1 METLDRAPFRE
12 VTAIEESKPYG
23 KKLYDVEVDYWRKM
37 SSDSCKEPYKTQPGH
52 VFLLSD
58 AKPESISD
66 IQESKKSWAFLIVT
80 EVSNRSF
87 KVKASKE
94 LQVSNGIQPSL
105 LMVFLINITPN
116 IKIWKAIDNN
126 KSARWKVLFSD
137 NFLKSFK
144 KLKSFRVKMSLL
156 FLLLKLSSGWRPNK
170 RNVEKNCKSSSMI
183 WKKFKVEGIY
193 IVCTTDIEKDRRY
206 MQVLKIWDILPDL
219 DLEIPASWPP
229 ALDVARFEDLSIT
242 EKTPSYLLGDSSA
255 DRSYVEKSN
264 VSESLLLMK
273 FYSLSSGVANF
284 LLSDSEG
291 RELDLPFQLTDQ
303 EMEIVRYNR
312 STFILGRSGTGK
324 TTVLTMKLC
333 QKEQQQRIAE
343 EGFYGVENALSHV
356 FPNNNKVEQSPTGAN
371 MCVLRQL
378 LVTVSAKL
386 CFAVKQHVLHLKSFS
401 SGGNHSG
408 ECSSTD
414 SIDFEDEEAQFNN
427 IPDSFLDIP
436 PNCYPLFITFHK
448 FLMMLDGT
456 LGNSFFE
463 RFLDTSEPRPSSR
476 SVALQT
482 VLRQKEVNLA
492 RFSTSY
498 WPHFNIQLTK
508 KLDPSKVFTEII
520 SHIKGGLGVT
530 EAGDGKLSRGDYV
543 QRSEGRASNL
553 SKEKRE
559 MIYDIFLVYEKKKKK
574 NVEFDV
580 TDFVNDIHRRL
591 RCEKY
596 KGHEMDFVYID
607 EVQDLTVNQIRLFKH
622 VCSNVEEGFVF
633 SGDTAQAIARG
644 IDFRFQDIRH
654 MFYKEFVL
662 ESKRDKHEEREDKG
676 QISKMFHLSQ
686 NFRMHDGILKLSQSI
701 IDLLYHFF
709 PQSIDK
715 LKPETSPICGEA
727 PVLLEP
733 VKNEN
738 IIMKIFESS
747 DTFHGNIVGFGAEQ
761 VILVRDKHARNEIS
775 NQVAKRALVL
785 TILESKG
792 LEFQDVLLYN
802 FFGSSPLQN
811 QWRVIYD
818 YMKEHDLL
826 DSTLPEHFPS
836 FDEDKHNIL
845 CSELKQLYVAVS
857 RTKQRLWVYENM
869 EELSNPMFNYWKRKR
884 LVQFRH
890 FDDSLAREMQAQS
903 NPEEWRS
910 RGMKLYQEDN
920 YEMATM
926 CFQRAGDTY
935 WERRSKAAGL
945 KVMADLKR
953 TSNPVKANAL
963 LKEAGE
969 IFESLGKADS
979 AAQCFFDSGEYK
991 RAANIY
997 LEKCGERGLERAG
1010 KCFSLAGFYEHAADA
1025 YARGKFFSECLTMCL
1040 KGKLF
1045 DRGLEYIKFWK
1056 QQAREEYDLAL
1067 RGKGMDQ
1074 IELDFLESCAFHYHE
1089 VEDNRSKM
1097 KLVKGEMLSGRKI
1110 LNTHLSSISS
1120 KYVWEENIICDLKK
1134 YSEIKKSKKQ
1144 VSIDSLVYFWK
1155 FWMDKIV
1162 YLIEYFGSLQTLDVN
1177 KRSDGDF
1184 FLNYLAVLGE
1194 FHDDL
1199 NPIYLA
1205 LISDADWVSGVDKR
1219 YFLSNGELVT
1229 VDFCQIVSSAKI
1241 YWSSELLSFSTK
1253 ILNKLQVLYE
1263 FMTEKS
1269 DSIFSQSWCLT
1280 QIYVVANCLLES
1292 KCLKLA
1298 YKDLNT
1304 LQNFVNLSTEN
1315 IVACI
1320 FPLDWR
1326 KSLRENMISLR
1337 QNDACESL
1345 LKKVVVDYMSS
1356 KKKLSYGQVGRIA
1369 MIILGT
1375 SNFNNELYA
1384 KLVNNLHC
1392 SSPWKVFIKNICQEP
1407 KEESLPWWFHKA
1419 LDDTYYAN
1427 WEGERDYL
1435 SPDCL
1440 LYLVERLLMWVS
1452 CLQGYVI
1459 TTKSCF
1465 TEWLIHQREDTKF
1478 TSSIRPDVPICFE
1491 VILQFLIDVVRDLL
1505 YDKNT
1510 VVEWIQKSIKDW
1522 EKYYSLLILRLVV
1535 ILCLLYFNFGVCFS
1549 ILLELIWRDYIT
1561 EQLPKE
1567 FCEVLRRLISVQNS
1581 PSINVNL
1588 IEEAFKKIGNPLVV
1602 ASFGIDCSRF
1612 ICSDAIFFDMKGNLC
1627 IDEMLRTLFSK
1638 PHIHVQSSRGQS
1650 EAMVVEAKSYC
1661 SAAPSAYDSNE
1672 ANCSK
1677 LVPHTPGLVTDKV
1690 QNIGNSKQSSLPMD
1704 FDLFWEIIE
1713 GLQLLEKE
1721 GDQRSLSSEASTIKL
1736 DLEKAIGTWTAAW
1749 STYYSNCDDR
1759 GALSA
1764 EVLHMLDETVQLYAV
1779 LDGSEQELRNKI
1791 SIVAE
1796 LSRRLQSRRQTVEPI
1811 LTRLVLEHNSKLARM
1826 QILNQLF
1833 LEHQTRLAWKAKL
1846 NQLVFEHHRNL
1857 AKNAMLNQLVLEH
1870 HTKLARN
1877 LATGD
1882 C

>member
-1 METLDRAPFRE
+1 
-12 VTAIEESKPYG
+12 
-23 KKLYDVEVDYWRKM
+23 M
-37 SSDSCKEPYKTQPGH
+37 SS
-52 VFLLSD
+52 
-58 AKPESISD
+58 
-66 IQESKKSWAFLIVT
+66 
-80 EVSNRSF
+80 
-87 KVKASKE
+87 
-94 LQVSNGIQPSL
+94 
-105 LMVFLINITPN
+105 
-116 IKIWKAIDNN
+116 
-126 KSARWKVLFSD
+126 
-137 NFLKSFK
+137 
-144 KLKSFRVKMSLL
+144 
-156 FLLLKLSSGWRPNK
+156 
-170 RNVEKNCKSSSMI
+170 
-183 WKKFKVEGIY
+183 
-193 IVCTTDIEKDRRY
+193 
-206 MQVLKIWDILPDL
+206 

-386 CFAVKQHVLHLKSFS
+386 CFAVKQLVLHLKSFS

-498 WPHFNIQLTK
+498 WSHFNIQLTK

-520 SHIKGGLGVT
+520 SHIKGRLGVT

-591 RCEKY
+591 RREKY

-622 VCSNVEEGFVF
+622 VCRNVEEGFVF
-633 SGDTAQAIARG
+633 SGDTAQAIAR
-644 IDFRFQDIRH
+644 
-654 MFYKEFVL
+654 
-662 ESKRDKHEEREDKG
+662 
-676 QISKMFHLSQ
+676 
-686 NFRMHDGILKLSQSI
+686 
-701 IDLLYHFF
+701 
-709 PQSIDK
+709 
-715 LKPETSPICGEA
+715 
-727 PVLLEP
+727 
-733 VKNEN
+733 
-738 IIMKIFESS
+738 
-747 DTFHGNIVGFGAEQ
+747 VGFGAEQ
-761 VILVRDKHARNEIS
+761 VILVRDKHAWNEIS

-826 DSTLPEHFPS
+826 DSTLPEHFPR

-953 TSNPVKANAL
+953 TSNPEKANAL

-991 RAANIY
+991 RAARIYLDKCGKPGLERAAECYSLVGCYKHAAEIFESIGKADSAARCFYYLGEYERAANIY

-1097 KLVKGEMLSGRKI
+1097 KLVK
-1110 LNTHLSSISS
+1110 
-1120 KYVWEENIICDLKK
+1120 
-1134 YSEIKKSKKQ
+1134 
-1144 VSIDSLVYFWK
+1144 
-1155 FWMDKIV
+1155 
-1162 YLIEYFGSLQTLDVN
+1162 DVN

-1199 NPIYLA
+1199 NPIYLS
-1205 LISDADWVSGVDKR
+1205 LISDADWPKLVSYADLCGCK
-1219 YFLSNGELVT
+1219 
-1229 VDFCQIVSSAKI
+1229 
-1241 YWSSELLSFSTK
+1241 LSF
-1253 ILNKLQVLYE
+1253 
-1263 FMTEKS
+1263 
-1269 DSIFSQSWCLT
+1269 
-1280 QIYVVANCLLES
+1280 
-1292 KCLKLA
+1292 
-1298 YKDLNT
+1298 
-1304 LQNFVNLSTEN
+1304 
-1315 IVACI
+1315 
-1320 FPLDWR
+1320 
-1326 KSLRENMISLR
+1326 
-1337 QNDACESL
+1337 
-1345 LKKVVVDYMSS
+1345 
-1356 KKKLSYGQVGRIA
+1356 
-1369 MIILGT
+1369 
-1375 SNFNNELYA
+1375 
-1384 KLVNNLHC
+1384 
-1392 SSPWKVFIKNICQEP
+1392 
-1407 KEESLPWWFHKA
+1407 
-1419 LDDTYYAN
+1419 
-1427 WEGERDYL
+1427 
-1435 SPDCL
+1435 
-1440 LYLVERLLMWVS
+1440 
-1452 CLQGYVI
+1452 
-1459 TTKSCF
+1459 
-1465 TEWLIHQREDTKF
+1465 
-1478 TSSIRPDVPICFE
+1478 
-1491 VILQFLIDVVRDLL
+1491 
-1505 YDKNT
+1505 
-1510 VVEWIQKSIKDW
+1510 
-1522 EKYYSLLILRLVV
+1522 
-1535 ILCLLYFNFGVCFS
+1535 GV
-1549 ILLELIWRDYIT
+1549 
-1561 EQLPKE
+1561 QMP
-1567 FCEVLRRLISVQNS
+1567 
-1581 PSINVNL
+1581 
-1588 IEEAFKKIGNPLVV
+1588 
-1602 ASFGIDCSRF
+1602 
-1612 ICSDAIFFDMKGNLC
+1612 
-1627 IDEMLRTLFSK
+1627 
-1638 PHIHVQSSRGQS
+1638 
-1650 EAMVVEAKSYC
+1650 
-1661 SAAPSAYDSNE
+1661 
-1672 ANCSK
+1672 
-1677 LVPHTPGLVTDKV
+1677 
-1690 QNIGNSKQSSLPMD
+1690 
-1704 FDLFWEIIE
+1704 
-1713 GLQLLEKE
+1713 
-1721 GDQRSLSSEASTIKL
+1721 EAS
-1736 DLEKAIGTWTAAW
+1736 
-1749 STYYSNCDDR
+1749 
-1759 GALSA
+1759 
-1764 EVLHMLDETVQLYAV
+1764 V
-1779 LDGSEQELRNKI
+1779 
-1791 SIVAE
+1791 
-1796 LSRRLQSRRQTVEPI
+1796 
-1811 LTRLVLEHNSKLARM
+1811 
-1826 QILNQLF
+1826 
-1833 LEHQTRLAWKAKL
+1833 
-1846 NQLVFEHHRNL
+1846 
-1857 AKNAMLNQLVLEH
+1857 
-1870 HTKLARN
+1870 
-1877 LATGD
+1877 
-1882 C
+1882 

>member
-1 METLDRAPFRE
+1 MSGRTIAGLSF
-12 VTAIEESKPYG
+12 
-23 KKLYDVEVDYWRKM
+23 M
-37 SSDSCKEPYKTQPGH
+37 SS
-52 VFLLSD
+52 
-58 AKPESISD
+58 
-66 IQESKKSWAFLIVT
+66 
-80 EVSNRSF
+80 
-87 KVKASKE
+87 
-94 LQVSNGIQPSL
+94 
-105 LMVFLINITPN
+105 
-116 IKIWKAIDNN
+116 
-126 KSARWKVLFSD
+126 
-137 NFLKSFK
+137 
-144 KLKSFRVKMSLL
+144 
-156 FLLLKLSSGWRPNK
+156 
-170 RNVEKNCKSSSMI
+170 
-183 WKKFKVEGIY
+183 
-193 IVCTTDIEKDRRY
+193 
-206 MQVLKIWDILPDL
+206 

-378 LVTVSAKL
+378 LVT
-386 CFAVKQHVLHLKSFS
+386 FS

-414 SIDFEDEEAQFNN
+414 SIDLRMKKPSSTISQ
-427 IPDSFLDIP
+427 ILFLIFRP
-436 PNCYPLFITFHK
+436 T

-591 RCEKY
+591 RREKY

-607 EVQDLTVNQIRLFKH
+607 E
-622 VCSNVEEGFVF
+622 
-633 SGDTAQAIARG
+633 AIARG

-991 RAANIY
+991 RAARIYLDKCGKPGLERAAECYSLVGCYKHAAEIFESIGKADSAARCFYYLGEYERAANIY

-1269 DSIFSQSWCLT
+1269 DSIFSQSWVS
-1280 QIYVVANCLLES
+1280 YA
-1292 KCLKLA
+1292 
-1298 YKDLNT
+1298 DL
-1304 LQNFVNLSTEN
+1304 
-1315 IVACI
+1315 CG
-1320 FPLDWR
+1320 
-1326 KSLRENMISLR
+1326 
-1337 QNDACESL
+1337 C
-1345 LKKVVVDYMSS
+1345 
-1356 KKKLSYGQVGRIA
+1356 KLS
-1369 MIILGT
+1369 
-1375 SNFNNELYA
+1375 
-1384 KLVNNLHC
+1384 
-1392 SSPWKVFIKNICQEP
+1392 
-1407 KEESLPWWFHKA
+1407 
-1419 LDDTYYAN
+1419 
-1427 WEGERDYL
+1427 
-1435 SPDCL
+1435 
-1440 LYLVERLLMWVS
+1440 
-1452 CLQGYVI
+1452 
-1459 TTKSCF
+1459 
-1465 TEWLIHQREDTKF
+1465 
-1478 TSSIRPDVPICFE
+1478 
-1491 VILQFLIDVVRDLL
+1491 
-1505 YDKNT
+1505 
-1510 VVEWIQKSIKDW
+1510 
-1522 EKYYSLLILRLVV
+1522 
-1535 ILCLLYFNFGVCFS
+1535 FGV
-1549 ILLELIWRDYIT
+1549 
-1561 EQLPKE
+1561 QMP
-1567 FCEVLRRLISVQNS
+1567 
-1581 PSINVNL
+1581 
-1588 IEEAFKKIGNPLVV
+1588 
-1602 ASFGIDCSRF
+1602 
-1612 ICSDAIFFDMKGNLC
+1612 
-1627 IDEMLRTLFSK
+1627 
-1638 PHIHVQSSRGQS
+1638 
-1650 EAMVVEAKSYC
+1650 
-1661 SAAPSAYDSNE
+1661 
-1672 ANCSK
+1672 
-1677 LVPHTPGLVTDKV
+1677 
-1690 QNIGNSKQSSLPMD
+1690 
-1704 FDLFWEIIE
+1704 
-1713 GLQLLEKE
+1713 
-1721 GDQRSLSSEASTIKL
+1721 EAS
-1736 DLEKAIGTWTAAW
+1736 
-1749 STYYSNCDDR
+1749 
-1759 GALSA
+1759 
-1764 EVLHMLDETVQLYAV
+1764 V
-1779 LDGSEQELRNKI
+1779 
-1791 SIVAE
+1791 
-1796 LSRRLQSRRQTVEPI
+1796 
-1811 LTRLVLEHNSKLARM
+1811 
-1826 QILNQLF
+1826 
-1833 LEHQTRLAWKAKL
+1833 
-1846 NQLVFEHHRNL
+1846 
-1857 AKNAMLNQLVLEH
+1857 
-1870 HTKLARN
+1870 
-1877 LATGD
+1877 
-1882 C
+1882 

>member
-1 METLDRAPFRE
+1 MQCEEYMMESSESDSFSDILLSWSLEDIVDDNLYKHKTKLELSYILVWKLWDRAPFRE
-12 VTAIEESKPYG
+12 VTAIEESKPFG
-23 KKLYDVEVDYWRKM
+23 KKLYDVE
-37 SSDSCKEPYKTQPGH
+37 
-52 VFLLSD
+52 
-58 AKPESISD
+58 
-66 IQESKKSWAFLIVT
+66 ESKKSWAFLIVT

-126 KSARWKVLFSD
+126 KSARWKMVLSV
-137 NFLKSFK
+137 SAE
-144 KLKSFRVKMSLL
+144 
-156 FLLLKLSSGWRPNK
+156 
-170 RNVEKNCKSSSMI
+170 RNVWTVI
-183 WKKFKVEGIY
+183 WKF
-193 IVCTTDIEKDRRY
+193 R
-206 MQVLKIWDILPDL
+206 
-219 DLEIPASWPP
+219 PP

-401 SGGNHSG
+401 SEGNHSG

-530 EAGDGKLSRGDYV
+530 EAGDGKLSRGDFV

-676 QISKMFHLSQ
+676 QISKIFHLSQ

-733 VKNEN
+733 IKNLN
-738 IIMKIFESS
+738 LIMKMFESS

-761 VILVRDKHARNEIS
+761 VILVRDKRARNEIS

-802 FFGSSPLQN
+802 FLGSSPLQN
-811 QWRVIYD
+811 QWRVIF
-818 YMKEHDLL
+818 DLL

-845 CSELKQLYVAVS
+845 CSEQHDLL
-857 RTKQRLWVYENM
+857 
-869 EELSNPMFNYWKRKR
+869 
-884 LVQFRH
+884 
-890 FDDSLAREMQAQS
+890 DS
-903 NPEEWRS
+903 
-910 RGMKLYQEDN
+910 
-920 YEMATM
+920 
-926 CFQRAGDTY
+926 
-935 WERRSKAAGL
+935 
-945 KVMADLKR
+945 
-953 TSNPVKANAL
+953 
-963 LKEAGE
+963 
-969 IFESLGKADS
+969 
-979 AAQCFFDSGEYK
+979 
-991 RAANIY
+991 
-997 LEKCGERGLERAG
+997 
-1010 KCFSLAGFYEHAADA
+1010 
-1025 YARGKFFSECLTMCL
+1025 
-1040 KGKLF
+1040 
-1045 DRGLEYIKFWK
+1045 
-1056 QQAREEYDLAL
+1056 
-1067 RGKGMDQ
+1067 
-1074 IELDFLESCAFHYHE
+1074 
-1089 VEDNRSKM
+1089 
-1097 KLVKGEMLSGRKI
+1097 
-1110 LNTHLSSISS
+1110 
-1120 KYVWEENIICDLKK
+1120 
-1134 YSEIKKSKKQ
+1134 
-1144 VSIDSLVYFWK
+1144 
-1155 FWMDKIV
+1155 
-1162 YLIEYFGSLQTLDVN
+1162 
-1177 KRSDGDF
+1177 
-1184 FLNYLAVLGE
+1184 
-1194 FHDDL
+1194 
-1199 NPIYLA
+1199 
-1205 LISDADWVSGVDKR
+1205 
-1219 YFLSNGELVT
+1219 
-1229 VDFCQIVSSAKI
+1229 
-1241 YWSSELLSFSTK
+1241 
-1253 ILNKLQVLYE
+1253 
-1263 FMTEKS
+1263 
-1269 DSIFSQSWCLT
+1269 
-1280 QIYVVANCLLES
+1280 
-1292 KCLKLA
+1292 
-1298 YKDLNT
+1298 
-1304 LQNFVNLSTEN
+1304 
-1315 IVACI
+1315 
-1320 FPLDWR
+1320 
-1326 KSLRENMISLR
+1326 
-1337 QNDACESL
+1337 
-1345 LKKVVVDYMSS
+1345 
-1356 KKKLSYGQVGRIA
+1356 
-1369 MIILGT
+1369 
-1375 SNFNNELYA
+1375 
-1384 KLVNNLHC
+1384 
-1392 SSPWKVFIKNICQEP
+1392 
-1407 KEESLPWWFHKA
+1407 
-1419 LDDTYYAN
+1419 
-1427 WEGERDYL
+1427 
-1435 SPDCL
+1435 
-1440 LYLVERLLMWVS
+1440 
-1452 CLQGYVI
+1452 
-1459 TTKSCF
+1459 
-1465 TEWLIHQREDTKF
+1465 
-1478 TSSIRPDVPICFE
+1478 TSSI
-1491 VILQFLIDVVRDLL
+1491 IL
-1505 YDKNT
+1505 
-1510 VVEWIQKSIKDW
+1510 
-1522 EKYYSLLILRLVV
+1522 
-1535 ILCLLYFNFGVCFS
+1535 
-1549 ILLELIWRDYIT
+1549 
-1561 EQLPKE
+1561 
-1567 FCEVLRRLISVQNS
+1567 FCSGKRIRHME
-1581 PSINVNL
+1581 IN
-1588 IEEAFKKIGNPLVV
+1588 K
-1602 ASFGIDCSRF
+1602 
-1612 ICSDAIFFDMKGNLC
+1612 
-1627 IDEMLRTLFSK
+1627 
-1638 PHIHVQSSRGQS
+1638 
-1650 EAMVVEAKSYC
+1650 
-1661 SAAPSAYDSNE
+1661 
-1672 ANCSK
+1672 
-1677 LVPHTPGLVTDKV
+1677 
-1690 QNIGNSKQSSLPMD
+1690 NSKQKCWAMGVE
-1704 FDLFWEIIE
+1704 EI
-1713 GLQLLEKE
+1713 
-1721 GDQRSLSSEASTIKL
+1721 
-1736 DLEKAIGTWTAAW
+1736 
-1749 STYYSNCDDR
+1749 C
-1759 GALSA
+1759 
-1764 EVLHMLDETVQLYAV
+1764 
-1779 LDGSEQELRNKI
+1779 
-1791 SIVAE
+1791 
-1796 LSRRLQSRRQTVEPI
+1796 
-1811 LTRLVLEHNSKLARM
+1811 
-1826 QILNQLF
+1826 
-1833 LEHQTRLAWKAKL
+1833 
-1846 NQLVFEHHRNL
+1846 
-1857 AKNAMLNQLVLEH
+1857 
-1870 HTKLARN
+1870 
-1877 LATGD
+1877 
-1882 C
+1882 

>member
-1 METLDRAPFRE
+1 METLDRAPFGE

-23 KKLYDVEVDYWRKM
+23 KKLYDVEVDYWRNM
-37 SSDSCKEPYKTQPGH
+37 SSDSCKEPYKTLPGH

-80 EVSNRSF
+80 EVSNLSF

-94 LQVSNGIQPSL
+94 LQVSNGIQASL
-105 LMVFLINITPN
+105 FMAFLINITPN
-116 IKIWKAIDNN
+116 VRIWKAIDNN

-144 KLKSFRVKMSLL
+144 KLKSFRLKMSLL

-170 RNVEKNCKSSSMI
+170 RNVEKICESSLMI

-193 IVCTTDIEKDRRY
+193 IVCTTEIEKDWRY

-229 ALDVARFEDLSIT
+229 SLDVARFEDLSIA

-284 LLSDSEG
+284 LLSNSEG

-356 FPNNNKVEQSPTGAN
+356 FPNNNEVEQSPTGAK

-378 LVTVSAKL
+378 FVTVSAKL

-408 ECSSTD
+408 ECNSTD

-463 RFLDTSEPRPSSR
+463 RFLDTSEPQPSSR

-498 WPHFNIQLTK
+498 WPHFNIRLTK

-530 EAGDGKLSRGDYV
+530 KAGDGKLSRGDYV
-543 QRSEGRASNL
+543 QRSEGRVSNL

-591 RCEKY
+591 RREKY

-662 ESKRDKHEEREDKG
+662 ESKRDKHEQIEDKG
-676 QISKMFHLSQ
+676 QLSKIFHLSQ
-686 NFRMHDGILKLSQSI
+686 NFRTHDGILKLSQSI

-715 LKPETSPICGEA
+715 LKPETSPIYGEA

-733 VKNEN
+733 GKNEN
-738 IIMKIFESS
+738 IIKKIFGS
-747 DTFHGNIVGFGAEQ
+747 FRGNIVGFGAEQ
-761 VILVRDKHARNEIS
+761 VILVRDERARNEIF

-869 EELSNPMFNYWKRKR
+869 EELSNPMFNYWKRKC
-884 LVQFRH
+884 LVQVRH

-953 TSNPVKANAL
+953 TSNPGKANAL

-1045 DRGLEYIKFWK
+1045 DIGLEYFKFWK
-1056 QQAREEYDLAL
+1056 QQAREEYDRAL
-1067 RGKGMDQ
+1067 RRKGTDE
-1074 IELDFLESCAFHYHE
+1074 IELDFLENCAFHYYHE

-1097 KLVKGEMLSGRKI
+1097 KLVKGEMLSGRKF
-1110 LNTHLSSISS
+1110 LNTHLSSSSS
-1120 KYVWEENIICDLKK
+1120 KYVWEENIICDPKK
-1134 YSEIKKSKKQ
+1134 YSEVKKSKKQ
-1144 VSIDSLVYFWK
+1144 VSIDSLVYFWN

-1162 YLIEYFGSLQTLDVN
+1162 YLIEYFGCLETLDVN
-1177 KRSDGDF
+1177 KRRSYGDF
-1184 FLNYLAVLGE
+1184 FLNYLAVWRE

-1199 NPIYLA
+1199 NPIYLL

-1219 YFLSNGELVT
+1219 YFISNGELVT

-1269 DSIFSQSWCLT
+1269 DSIFCQSWCLT

-1292 KCLKLA
+1292 KYLKLT
-1298 YKDLNT
+1298 YTDLNT

-1337 QNDACESL
+1337 QNDACKSL
-1345 LKKVVVDYMSS
+1345 LKKVVVDYMNS

-1369 MIILGT
+1369 MIILGS

-1384 KLVNNLHC
+1384 VNNLHC
-1392 SSPWKVFIKNICQEP
+1392 SAPWKVFIKNICQEP
-1407 KEESLPWWFHKA
+1407 KEESLPWWFHEA
-1419 LDDTYYAN
+1419 LDDTYLAN

-1440 LYLVERLLMWVS
+1440 LYLFERLLMWVS

-1465 TEWLIHQREDTKF
+1465 TKWLIHQQEDTKF
-1478 TSSIRPDVPICFE
+1478 TSSIRPDVPICSE
-1491 VILQFLIDVVRDLL
+1491 VILQFLIDVVQDLL
-1505 YDKNT
+1505 YDKDT

-1535 ILCLLYFNFGVCFS
+1535 ILCLLYFNFGMCFS

-1567 FCEVLRRLISVQNS
+1567 FCEALRRLIFVQNS

-1612 ICSDAIFFDMKGNLC
+1612 ICSDAIFFDMKANLC

-1638 PHIHVQSSRGQS
+1638 QHIHVQSSRGQS

-1677 LVPHTPGLVTDKV
+1677 LVPNAPGLVTDKV
-1690 QNIGNSKQSSLPMD
+1690 QNTGNSKQSSLPLD
-1704 FDLFWEIIE
+1704 FDFFWEIIE
-1713 GLQLLEKE
+1713 GLQLLDKE
-1721 GDQRSLSSEASTIKL
+1721 GDQRSFSSEASTIKL
-1736 DLEKAIGTWTAAW
+1736 DLERAIGTWTAAW
-1749 STYYSNCDDR
+1749 YTYYSNCDDR

-1791 SIVAE
+1791 STVAE
-1796 LSRRLQSRRQTVEPI
+1796 LSRRLQSRRQTLEPI
-1811 LTRLVLEHNSKLARM
+1811 LTRLVLEHNS
-1826 QILNQLF
+1826 
-1833 LEHQTRLAWKAKL
+1833 RLA
-1846 NQLVFEHHRNL
+1846 VD
-1857 AKNAMLNQLVLEH
+1857 V
-1870 HTKLARN
+1870 
-1877 LATGD
+1877 
-1882 C
+1882 

>member
-1 METLDRAPFRE
+1 MQCEEYMMESSESDSFTDILLSWSLEDIVNDNLYKHKNYFGSFSYPLLDETRAQLHSSMETLDRAPFRE
-12 VTAIEESKPYG
+12 VIAIEESKPYG
-23 KKLYDVEVDYWRKM
+23 KKLYDVEVDYWRNM
-37 SSDSCKEPYKTQPGH
+37 SSDSCNEPYKTQPGH

-105 LMVFLINITPN
+105 LMVFLINIIPN

-144 KLKSFRVKMSLL
+144 KLKLFRVKMSLL

-219 DLEIPASWPP
+219 WNVQKLVDQLDCIFKTYTDGFISLCRKKCLDGDLEIPASWPP
-229 ALDVARFEDLSIT
+229 ARDVARFEDLSIT

-255 DRSYVEKSN
+255 DISYVEKSN

-343 EGFYGVENALSHV
+343 EGFYGVEDALSHV

-378 LVTVSAKL
+378 FVTVSAKL

-476 SVALQT
+476 SVALQMM

-530 EAGDGKLSRGDYV
+530 KAGDGKLSRGDYV

-559 MIYDIFLVYEKKKKK
+559 MIYLVDASAQQYDIFLVYEKKKKK

-591 RCEKY
+591 RREKY

-607 EVQDLTVNQIRLFKH
+607 EVQDLTINQIRLFKH

-654 MFYKEFVL
+654 L
-662 ESKRDKHEEREDKG
+662 
-676 QISKMFHLSQ
+676 
-686 NFRMHDGILKLSQSI
+686 I
-701 IDLLYHFF
+701 IDLLYCFF

-733 VKNEN
+733 GKNEN
-738 IIMKIFESS
+738 IIMKIFGSS
-747 DTFHGNIVGFGAEQ
+747 DTSDGNIVGFGAEQ

-836 FDEDKHNIL
+836 FDEGKHNIL

-869 EELSNPMFNYWKRKR
+869 EELSNPMFNYWKRKC
-884 LVQFRH
+884 LVQVRH

-945 KVMADLKR
+945 KVMAELKR
-953 TSNPVKANAL
+953 TSNPVKAAL

-991 RAANIY
+991 RAARIYLDKCGKPGLERAAECYSLAGCYKHAAEIFESIGKADSAARCFYYLGEYERAANIY
-997 LEKCGERGLERAG
+997 LEKCGKRGLERAG
-1010 KCFSLAGFYEHAADA
+1010 KCFSLAGLYEHAANA

-1045 DRGLEYIKFWK
+1045 DIGLEHIKFWK

-1067 RGKGMDQ
+1067 RGKGTDE
-1074 IELDFLESCAFHYHE
+1074 IELDFLENCAFHYYHE

-1097 KLVKGEMLSGRKI
+1097 KLVKGEMLSGRNF
-1110 LNTHLSSISS
+1110 LNTHLSSSSS

-1134 YSEIKKSKKQ
+1134 YSEVKKSKKQ
-1144 VSIDSLVYFWK
+1144 VSIDSLVYFWN

-1162 YLIEYFGSLQTLDVN
+1162 YLIEYFGSLETPYVN
-1177 KRSDGDF
+1177 KRRSYGDF
-1184 FLNYLAVLGE
+1184 FLNYLAVWRE
-1194 FHDDL
+1194 FNDDL
-1199 NPIYLA
+1199 NPIYLL

-1219 YFLSNGELVT
+1219 YFISNGELVT

-1269 DSIFSQSWCLT
+1269 DSIFCQSWCLT

-1292 KCLKLA
+1292 KYLNPT
-1298 YKDLNT
+1298 YTDLNT

-1337 QNDACESL
+1337 QNDACKIL

-1369 MIILGT
+1369 MIILG
-1375 SNFNNELYA
+1375 SSSFNNELYA
-1384 KLVNNLHC
+1384 NLHC
-1392 SSPWKVFIKNICQEP
+1392 SSPWKVFIKNICQDP
-1407 KEESLPWWFHKA
+1407 KEESLLWWFHEA
-1419 LDDTYYAN
+1419 LDDTYFAN

-1435 SPDCL
+1435 SLDCL
-1440 LYLVERLLMWVS
+1440 LYLVE
-1452 CLQGYVI
+1452 
-1459 TTKSCF
+1459 TF
-1465 TEWLIHQREDTKF
+1465 
-1478 TSSIRPDVPICFE
+1478 
-1491 VILQFLIDVVRDLL
+1491 
-1505 YDKNT
+1505 
-1510 VVEWIQKSIKDW
+1510 
-1522 EKYYSLLILRLVV
+1522 
-1535 ILCLLYFNFGVCFS
+1535 
-1549 ILLELIWRDYIT
+1549 
-1561 EQLPKE
+1561 
-1567 FCEVLRRLISVQNS
+1567 
-1581 PSINVNL
+1581 
-1588 IEEAFKKIGNPLVV
+1588 
-1602 ASFGIDCSRF
+1602 
-1612 ICSDAIFFDMKGNLC
+1612 
-1627 IDEMLRTLFSK
+1627 
-1638 PHIHVQSSRGQS
+1638 
-1650 EAMVVEAKSYC
+1650 
-1661 SAAPSAYDSNE
+1661 
-1672 ANCSK
+1672 
-1677 LVPHTPGLVTDKV
+1677 
-1690 QNIGNSKQSSLPMD
+1690 
-1704 FDLFWEIIE
+1704 
-1713 GLQLLEKE
+1713 
-1721 GDQRSLSSEASTIKL
+1721 
-1736 DLEKAIGTWTAAW
+1736 
-1749 STYYSNCDDR
+1749 
-1759 GALSA
+1759 
-1764 EVLHMLDETVQLYAV
+1764 
-1779 LDGSEQELRNKI
+1779 
-1791 SIVAE
+1791 
-1796 LSRRLQSRRQTVEPI
+1796 
-1811 LTRLVLEHNSKLARM
+1811 
-1826 QILNQLF
+1826 
-1833 LEHQTRLAWKAKL
+1833 
-1846 NQLVFEHHRNL
+1846 
-1857 AKNAMLNQLVLEH
+1857 
-1870 HTKLARN
+1870 
-1877 LATGD
+1877 
-1882 C
+1882 